1 METYFLIGVSFL
13 TSTFTGIIGIGGGLM
28 LISVMPGLLPAAAIV
43 PVHGAVQLA
52 SNSSRVFFGLR
63 HIEWRIFW
71 PFLAGAA
78 LGAIGGLALSSTS
91 ASIVYPCI
99 WASSYSSSLGYPF
112 PNALSACPA
121 TSSFSALLRLYYP
134 SLSASPAP

>member
-52 SNSSRVFFGLR
+52 SNSS
-63 HIEWRIFW
+63 
-71 PFLAGAA
+71 A
-78 LGAIGGLALSSTS
+78 
-91 ASIVYPCI
+91 
-99 WASSYSSSLGYPF
+99 YSS
-112 PNALSACPA
+112 ACA
-121 TSSFSALLRLYYP
+121 I
-134 SLSASPAP
+134 